1 VYSSAQ
7 KRFAS
12 KQLNAFIKPARFWIA
27 ACVFVALLSNGCLI
41 VQWYCVA
48 HIIDA
53 VYLHN
58 ASRQSLIPYFY
69 ALGIALFFRAFF
81 YAFKNKLSF
90 KTSERVRSAIRKSIL
105 KTLTDKGSFFLSE
118 RPLSEWLNAT
128 LEQVDEL
135 HDFCLYY
142 LPQMQLSLLVPLVLL
157 VIIFKLSV
165 GCGILL
171 LCCLPLIPL
180 FMILVGMGAAST
192 HQKYFQS
199 LERLSHRFLDYVQ
212 GLATLKLFAQKKADS
227 LYQASESYRIDT
239 MKVLKMAFL
248 SSAVLDVFSALSI
261 ALVAVYLGLGFI
273 NQGTG
278 DAGLWSL
285 HGLTL
290 QDALFILLLIP
301 DIFLP
306 LRELG
311 THYHARAKAIA
322 AILSIEAKLSL
333 GDFINKPHLSPCGRG
348 LPCKGR
354 VRGNE
359 INLKNVSFERILN
372 QRTGEKKTVLKNMS
386 LTITPKE
393 KIAIVGESGSGK
405 TTLLSLLLGFMMP
418 TQGTITIGDTLLDDS
433 TKAAWQEKISF
444 LSQDIKTLPGTLRDN
459 LMIANPTA
467 SDETLK
473 EALRFAG
480 LDSWQDNLAMPIG
493 EQKLGLSG
501 GQLQRLGLAKLFLK
515 PAEVLILD
523 EPTAHLDKAY
533 EAKIVEALTHFWKD
547 KTVIIAT
554 HHSALLEGANRII
567 KLHAGEIQV

>member
-1 VYSSAQ
+1 
-7 KRFAS
+7 
-12 KQLNAFIKPARFWIA
+12 
-27 ACVFVALLSNGCLI
+27 
-41 VQWYCVA
+41 
-48 HIIDA
+48 
-53 VYLHN
+53 
-58 ASRQSLIPYFY
+58 
-69 ALGIALFFRAFF
+69 
-81 YAFKNKLSF
+81 
-90 KTSERVRSAIRKSIL
+90 
-105 KTLTDKGSFFLSE
+105 
-118 RPLSEWLNAT
+118 
-128 LEQVDEL
+128 
-135 HDFCLYY
+135 
-142 LPQMQLSLLVPLVLL
+142 
-157 VIIFKLSV
+157 
-165 GCGILL
+165 
-171 LCCLPLIPL
+171 
-180 FMILVGMGAAST
+180 
-192 HQKYFQS
+192 
-199 LERLSHRFLDYVQ
+199 
-212 GLATLKLFAQKKADS
+212 
-227 LYQASESYRIDT
+227 
-239 MKVLKMAFL
+239 
-248 SSAVLDVFSALSI
+248 
-261 ALVAVYLGLGFI
+261 
-273 NQGTG
+273 
-278 DAGLWSL
+278 
-285 HGLTL
+285 
-290 QDALFILLLIP
+290 
-301 DIFLP
+301 
-306 LRELG
+306 
-311 THYHARAKAIA
+311 
-322 AILSIEAKLSL
+322 
-333 GDFINKPHLSPCGRG
+333 
-348 LPCKGR
+348 